1 MLSKRY
7 RLTAEKDFAKLF
19 AKGRAFHG
27 RGVTV
32 KAMRSREEGPRIG
45 FVVSTKVAKRAV
57 VRNQIKRRMREI
69 VRKRLPKLLSGVDMA
84 FLARS
89 EAVTM
94 TFQEL
99 ERSLDDVLAKA
110 GLYKRP

>member
-1 MLSKRY
+1 MLDKRY

-19 AKGRAFHG
+19 AKGRAFQG

-32 KAMRSREEGPRIG
+32 KAMRSRNEGPRIG
-45 FVVSTKVAKRAV
+45 FVVSTKVSKRAV
-57 VRNQIKRRMREI
+57 VRNLVKRRMREI
-69 VRKRLPKLLSGVDMA
+69 VRKRLPKLLGGVDMA
-84 FLARS
+84 ILARS

-94 TFQEL
+94 DFQAL
-99 ERSLDDVLAKA
+99 ERSIDDVLTKA